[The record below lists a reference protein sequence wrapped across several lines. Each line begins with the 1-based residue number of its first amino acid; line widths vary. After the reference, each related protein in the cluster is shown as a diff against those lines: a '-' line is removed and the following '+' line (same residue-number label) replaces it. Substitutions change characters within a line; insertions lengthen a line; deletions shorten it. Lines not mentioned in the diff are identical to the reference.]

1 MLASLLCV
9 GKLWPETKI
18 EKHPRGAAERSHMAE
33 LRPAPIVAV
42 SLGLAS
48 ATKPERQVPSR
59 RQVGRGNVTL
69 TMPGISHTRLV
80 AGIRGGSSRE
90 SGQATA

>member
-1 MLASLLCV
+1 MRLIYMLASLLCV

-18 EKHPRGAAERSHMAE
+18 ETHPRGAAERSHMAE
-33 LRPAPIVAV
+33 LRPAPRVAV

-59 RQVGRGNVTL
+59 RQAGRGNIT
-69 TMPGISHTRLV
+69 GHR
-80 AGIRGGSSRE
+80 R
-90 SGQATA
+90 